1 MSLKDEYIRQT
12 ENHINNLVEKKALLT
27 RDLADLEASETEA
40 REMLQFFKTGNG
52 SSTKSK
58 LSRSEINTKDFYD
71 ILKMVGAE
79 KAHFTAA
86 DVVAVTDEPQKNI
99 SSRLRGIVRDNGN
112 SGIIVRTKDGGPGI
126 PAVYKLNPNY
136 KE

>member
-12 ENHINNLVEKKALLT
+12 ENHINNLVQKKELLI

-52 SSTKSK
+52 STKPRS
-58 LSRSEINTKDFYD
+58 LARSEITTKDFYD
-71 ILKMVGAE
+71 VLKLVGAE
-79 KAHFTAA
+79 KAQFTAA
-86 DVVAVTDEPQKNI
+86 DVVAVVDEPQKNV

-112 SGIIVRTKDGGPGI
+112 SGIIVRVKEGGPGI